1 MYVVLIKTRDLQRDK
16 KGNPYTFY
24 HHSISSIAFYG
35 DNRPIG
41 GKVLEMMDFA
51 GNDTNFL
58 EAYSRLF
65 SIEGCEPDITRD
77 DFWLDYTIF
86 VYKYEKHSFS

>member
-1 MYVVLIKTRDLQRDK
+1 
-16 KGNPYTFY
+16 
-24 HHSISSIAFYG
+24 
-35 DNRPIG
+35 
-41 GKVLEMMDFA
+41 MDFA